1 LLHQF
6 IPFFILCFDII
17 GNPERSEIDTDLALV
32 TWIGDHV
39 ESIVEERVELR
50 PVMITMKAMLTACQ
64 QVRTNRLDSA
74 MTDNP

>member
-1 LLHQF
+1 MLHQF

-64 QVRTNRLDSA
+64 QVRTDRLDSA